1 MADEIRFDWD
11 EANIGHLARHGVTP
25 EEAEEVIEND
35 PLELKPQLIEG
46 EERFPNAGV
55 TDNGRW
61 LVIVLTER
69 GTKARVVTA
78 FEADKDLIAIY
89 IRAKWGKQ

>member
-1 MADEIRFDWD
+1 VPDEIRFDWD
-11 EANIGHLARHGVTP
+11 EANIGHIARHGVTR

-46 EERFPNAGV
+46 EERFPNVGV
-55 TDNGRW
+55 TNNGRW
-61 LVIVLTER
+61 LVVVLTQR

-78 FEADKDLIAIY
+78 FQAEKDLIAFY
-89 IRAKWGKQ
+89 IRAKWGRQ

>member
-1 MADEIRFDWD
+1 MADDIGFDWD
-11 EANIGHLARHGVTP
+11 EANIAHIARHGVTQ

-46 EERFPNAGV
+46 EERFPNIGL
-55 TDNGRW
+55 TDTGRW
-61 LVIVLTER
+61 LVVVLTER

-78 FEADKDLIAIY
+78 FEADKDLIALY
-89 IRAKWGKQ
+89 IREKWGKQ

>member
-1 MADEIRFDWD
+1 M
-11 EANIGHLARHGVTP
+11 TP

-61 LVIVLTER
+61 LVVVLTER

-78 FEADKDLIAIY
+78 FEADKDLIAFY

>member
-1 MADEIRFDWD
+1 MGFDWD
-11 EANIGHLARHGVTP
+11 EANIAHIARHGVTQ

-46 EERFPNAGV
+46 EERFPNIGL
-55 TDNGRW
+55 TDTGRW
-61 LVIVLTER
+61 LVVVLTER

-78 FEADKDLIAIY
+78 FEADKDLIALY
-89 IRAKWGKQ
+89 IREKWGKQ